1 MRNER
6 FLSDVLRRSVRSTPP
21 PTGERRAGRARSR
34 GSAHVAPV
42 MSFSWGAEDSK
53 AYATVKSKPPP
64 AENKSGVIGV
74 IKRLDGTVE
83 EVTNMSYI
91 KSNPNFAP
99 RKTEWGNNVTSN
111 KDEALIKYHE
121 RKGLPLPA
129 ELQVSGCSS
138 RLARASRPILTL
150 TLTKGRPL
158 PPEL

>member
-74 IKRLDGTVE
+74 IMIETVLMARWWW
-83 EVTNMSYI
+83 VR
-91 KSNPNFAP
+91 NP
-99 RKTEWGNNVTSN
+99 G
-111 KDEALIKYHE
+111 
-121 RKGLPLPA
+121 
-129 ELQVSGCSS
+129 
-138 RLARASRPILTL
+138 
-150 TLTKGRPL
+150 
-158 PPEL
+158 